1 MTKANIFVLI
11 KMFWKGSVV
20 KGLSEM
26 VKKWIWEDFVFQAIF
41 LALYVYLLVKIVS
54 NKIC

>member
-11 KMFWKGSVV
+11 KLFWKGSVV

-41 LALYVYLLVKIVS
+41 LALYVYLLVKI
-54 NKIC
+54 C